1 MPSVPFKT
9 IESEIVYGT
18 SWFRVQKHEV
28 EVRGDGH
35 RFTYSYLSTAPSVMV
50 VAVTP
55 RNQIVLVRQFR
66 YPSREFSFELP
77 GGGTGGQDA
86 LEAASDE
93 LREETGFRAGRVRK
107 LGDFVVYCGLS
118 DESCSVV
125 LAEDL
130 EPGEQAL
137 EKTEHITVHPVGYPE
152 LDRMIREGEFR
163 DGMGLAALRI
173 AEPFLQRLASND
185 CD

>member
-9 IESEIVYGT
+9 IASEIVYET
-18 SWFRVQKHEV
+18 PWFQVQKHEV
-28 EVRGDGH
+28 EVSGDGH

-50 VAVTP
+50 VAVTA
-55 RNQIVLVRQFR
+55 RNQIVLVKQYR

-77 GGGTGGQDA
+77 GGGTAGQDP
-86 LEAASDE
+86 LEAARNE

-137 EKTEHITVHPVGYPE
+137 EKTEHITVHSVSYPE
-152 LDRMIREGEFR
+152 LERMIEQGEFR

-173 AEPFLQRLASND
+173 AEPFLQRPAVND
-185 CD
+185 PD

>member
-77 GGGTGGQDA
+77 GGGAGGQDA

-93 LREETGFRAGRVRK
+93 LREETGFRAGRVRPRPV
-107 LGDFVVYCGLS
+107 DH
-118 DESCSVV
+118 V
-125 LAEDL
+125 L
-130 EPGEQAL
+130 
-137 EKTEHITVHPVGYPE
+137 
-152 LDRMIREGEFR
+152 
-163 DGMGLAALRI
+163 
-173 AEPFLQRLASND
+173 
-185 CD
+185 